1 MTGPRPDRS
10 PAARPH
16 RRRHRRPRRGFTLL
30 ELMVAA
36 MIGAMV
42 LGSLSVGI
50 GRIADARNRSKA
62 RLDAFMR
69 ADAALAALRREVATI
84 IRSDDLFDTRLLLL
98 DGGTDETPRD
108 EVLLFTTRLK
118 VSRADNRFE
127 SDGQEWETAFRVE
140 EDDLGPALWIRR
152 DAVPDEFSQG
162 GGIAEPTVEG
172 ILSIAV
178 SCWDGFQWFDEWDS
192 DRRGLPK
199 AVRLE
204 VTASGHRRDEDP
216 YDAPIAALRT
226 TVAIDRLAPPR
237 DIYEQIE
244 IELDEQEAAE
254 RAAAGG
260 GGVGGGVGGG
270 LGTEGDGG
278 LGGAGGGLGGAGG
291 GGRPGGGGG
300 GGVGGGIGGGGGGGG
315 GGGDRPGGGRPP
327 VRPGGGGGTGTG
339 PGGGTGSGSGGGIG
353 SSSPGSSQ
361 PGTGSGGGGT

>member
-1 MTGPRPDRS
+1 MTGPRPEPS
-10 PAARPH
+10 PAARTH
-16 RRRHRRPRRGFTLL
+16 RRRPRGPRRGFTLL

-172 ILSIAV
+172 VLSIAV

-204 VTASGHRRDEDP
+204 VTASGHRRNEDP

-254 RAAAGG
+254 QAAAGGVGGSGLGAEGDGGFGGAG
-260 GGVGGGVGGG
+260 GGVGGVGGG
-270 LGTEGDGG
+270 
-278 LGGAGGGLGGAGG
+278 AVP
-291 GGRPGGGGG
+291 GGRPGGGGA
-300 GGVGGGIGGGGGGGG
+300 GGGIGGGGGAGGG
-315 GGGDRPGGGRPP
+315 ERPGGGRPP

-339 PGGGTGSGSGGGIG
+339 SGGGGGGGT
-353 SSSPGSSQ
+353 
-361 PGTGSGGGGT
+361 GTGSGGGFGSSNPGSSQPPISSGGGAS

>member
-1 MTGPRPDRS
+1 
-10 PAARPH
+10 
-16 RRRHRRPRRGFTLL
+16 
-30 ELMVAA
+30 MVAA

-50 GRIADARNRSKA
+50 GRIAEARNRSKA

-108 EVLLFTTRLK
+108 EVLVFTTRLK

-162 GGIAEPTVEG
+162 GGIAEPSVEG
-172 ILSIAV
+172 VLSLSVA
-178 SCWDGFQWFDEWDS
+178 CWDGSQWFDEWDS

-204 VTASGHRRDEDP
+204 VRASGHRRDEDP
-216 YDAPIAALRT
+216 FDAPMAVLRT

-260 GGVGGGVGGG
+260 GGAGLGAEGEGGFGGAGGAGGVGGVGGG
-270 LGTEGDGG
+270 
-278 LGGAGGGLGGAGG
+278 AGP

-300 GGVGGGIGGGGGGGG
+300 GVGGGGVGGGGGG
-315 GGGDRPGGGRPP
+315 RPP
-327 VRPGGGGGTGTG
+327 TRPGGGGGTGTG
-339 PGGGTGSGSGGGIG
+339 PGGGGGGGGTGTGSGGGGIG
-353 SSSPGSSQ
+353 SSSPITSP

>member
-1 MTGPRPDRS
+1 MSRPHANRPSPPDRR
-10 PAARPH
+10 RP
-16 RRRHRRPRRGFTLL
+16 RRPRRGFTLL

-50 GRIADARNRSKA
+50 GRIAEARNRSKA

-260 GGVGGGVGGG
+260 GGGVGGG

-278 LGGAGGGLGGAGG
+278 LGGAGGGIGGAGG
-291 GGRPGGGGG
+291 GGRPVGGGGG
-300 GGVGGGIGGGGGGGG
+300 GGEGGGIGGGGGGGEVVSGTTTVTVSGDEEVRSVVIGAG
-315 GGGDRPGGGRPP
+315 GAGGLR
-327 VRPGGGGGTGTG
+327 
-339 PGGGTGSGSGGGIG
+339 GGIG
-353 SSSPGSSQ
+353 SNSPGSSQ

>member
-260 GGVGGGVGGG
+260 VGGGGLGAEGDGGFGGAGGGVGGG
-270 LGTEGDGG
+270 AVPGG
-278 LGGAGGGLGGAGG
+278 RPGGGGAGGGLGGGG
-291 GGRPGGGGG
+291 GA
-300 GGVGGGIGGGGGGGG
+300 GGG

-339 PGGGTGSGSGGGIG
+339 SGGGGGGT
-353 SSSPGSSQ
+353 
-361 PGTGSGGGGT
+361 GTGSGGGFGSSNPGSSQPPISSGGGAS

>member
-260 GGVGGGVGGG
+260 VGGGGLGAEGDGGVGGVGGGAVPGGRP
-270 LGTEGDGG
+270 GG
-278 LGGAGGGLGGAGG
+278 GGAGGGLGGGG
-291 GGRPGGGGG
+291 GA
-300 GGVGGGIGGGGGGGG
+300 GGG

-327 VRPGGGGGTGTG
+327 VRPGGGGT
-339 PGGGTGSGSGGGIG
+339 
-353 SSSPGSSQ
+353 
-361 PGTGSGGGGT
+361 GTGSGGGG

>member
-260 GGVGGGVGGG
+260 VGGGGLGAEGDGGVGGVGGGAVPGGRP
-270 LGTEGDGG
+270 GG
-278 LGGAGGGLGGAGG
+278 GGAGGGLGGGG
-291 GGRPGGGGG
+291 GA
-300 GGVGGGIGGGGGGGG
+300 GGG

-327 VRPGGGGGTGTG
+327 VRPGGGGT
-339 PGGGTGSGSGGGIG
+339 
-353 SSSPGSSQ
+353 
-361 PGTGSGGGGT
+361 GTGSGGGGGGTGTGSGGGFGSSNPGSSQPPISSGGGAS